1 MLLDNFLLRAC
12 YADTDSAGVIH
23 HARYLEYFERSRTEW
38 LARLGMG
45 PDELEGR
52 RGQALVVREVHMAF
66 RQPGRF
72 NDLVCFTHTITRRG
86 RSQMT
91 LVQEAWRVPPANPV
105 PQLQPE
111 ALLAS
116 ATFQLVCVDLA
127 TMRST
132 PLPDVFQV
140 SDHPSAAA
148 HTS

>member
-1 MLLDNFLLRAC
+1 MLLDNFLIRAC

-38 LARLGMG
+38 LVRLGMG

-52 RGQALVVREVHMAF
+52 RGQVLVVREVQMAF

-72 NDLVCFTHTITRRG
+72 NDVVCFSHRITQRG

-91 LVQEAWRVPPANPV
+91 LLQQAWRVPPDPAKAP
-105 PQLQPE
+105 LHAD

-132 PLPDVFQV
+132 ALPDLFQV
-140 SDHPSAAA
+140 SANLSTVAEP
-148 HTS
+148 

>member
-1 MLLDNFLLRAC
+1 MLLDNFLIRAC

-38 LARLGMG
+38 LTRLGMG
-45 PDELEGR
+45 PDQLEGR
-52 RGQALVVREVHMAF
+52 RGQVLVVREVQLGF

-72 NDLVCFTHTITRRG
+72 NDLVCFSQRITQRG

-105 PQLQPE
+105 AQLQPD

-140 SDHPSAAA
+140 AADLSNA
-148 HTS
+148 TEPT